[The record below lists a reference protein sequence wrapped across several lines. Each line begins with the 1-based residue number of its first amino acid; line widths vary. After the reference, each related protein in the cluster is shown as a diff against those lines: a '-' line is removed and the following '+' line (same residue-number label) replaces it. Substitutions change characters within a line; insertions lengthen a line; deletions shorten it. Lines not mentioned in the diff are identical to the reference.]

1 MNIPYL
7 TVLLACAARERKFPI
22 VNTVNFFTETDKFLD
37 LNMVENYALAE
48 TLCFRGLFFLS
59 RMIIR

>member
-7 TVLLACAARERKFPI
+7 TVFLACTAQEKKFTV

-37 LNMVENYALAE
+37 LHILRNYA
-48 TLCFRGLFFLS
+48 
-59 RMIIR
+59 

>member
-37 LNMVENYALAE
+37 LHMMKNYALAE
-48 TLCFRGLFFLS
+48 MFDLHGFFHL
-59 RMIIR
+59 